1 MARKPQRKVLGFQGL
16 GSGTF
21 TAIFGTLTSP
31 VQYRRKT
38 LKSGLTVTES
48 YKDSRKRKYVKNPQ
62 AYSSLK
68 IRRK

>member
-1 MARKPQRKVLGFQGL
+1 MARKPKNKVLGFQGL

-21 TAIFGTLTSP
+21 TAIFGTLNAP
-31 VQYRRKT
+31 IRYRRVT

-48 YKDSRKRKYVKNPQ
+48 YKDTRKRRYEKNPQ